1 MITISSTQRLAQL
14 TGNLSQTLSEISTL
28 LTDAAA
34 APADTD
40 PKEAEKAPARKKTA
54 KPQTAPAAQTAPEVK
69 TESPRGED
77 SSDASEDKKITMIE
91 LRDLLN
97 SKSQDGL
104 TAEVKALIVS
114 YGVKKLSQIPE
125 EKYPEVYAAAE
136 KITKEA

>member
-14 TGNLSQTLSEISTL
+14 TGNLSQTLSEISSL

-34 APADTD
+34 APADTETQD
-40 PKEAEKAPARKKTA
+40 AAPKTPAKKKASKSLTSS
-54 KPQTAPAAQTAPEVK
+54 TPEVPNLS
-69 TESPRGED
+69 TEA
-77 SSDASEDKKITMIE
+77 SSESASEDKKITMIE

-97 SKSQDGL
+97 QKSRDGF
-104 TAEVKALIVS
+104 TDKVKELIMS

-136 KITKEA
+136 KFTKEG